1 MPRTPRYV
9 GLRTFARL
17 PRLEDVEAADAAI
30 LGAPLDL
37 GSTFRTGSRYGPA
50 AIREASLLLKPHSEP
65 HDVFPFDD
73 MQVVDAGR
81 RAASPIDIAAA
92 HATIERHAR
101 DLRARRDRD
110 RLWGDHS
117 VALPLLAPRPRAT
130 GPSRCCSSTP
140 TPIPGT
146 PTSVDTS

>member
-1 MPRTPRYV
+1 MQPAQHIGQVDAQNVPRYV

-37 GSTFRTGSRYGPA
+37 GSTFRTGSRYGPPRSA
-50 AIREASLLLKPHSEP
+50 RPHSCSSLQRAARRLP
-65 HDVFPFDD
+65 LRRH
-73 MQVVDAGR
+73 AGRRRGR

-101 DLRARRDRD
+101 D
-110 RLWGDHS
+110 
-117 VALPLLAPRPRAT
+117 P
-130 GPSRCCSSTP
+130 
-140 TPIPGT
+140 
-146 PTSVDTS
+146 